1 MNRSRLGILLSV
13 VIFVAACGTSG
24 PTDSVNGQPTAAP
37 ATGTAAPASSPS
49 VGDVTGPGPSDS
61 AGPVTSQ
68 PPSSEPPATTP
79 TPAESPSTSAE
90 PSASGASSVADAC
103 TGSQANRDFF
113 AAAAAA
119 VDWSVLCGA
128 LPEGWFLSTGSYRL
142 ANGGKLDVSYSGPAG
157 ATLALSEGAFCA
169 DASGC
174 VPSGTDAGDAQLGS
188 MAGTLVQLDGGGFA
202 IVVDRGAT
210 PSWLLVTSGLDQAT
224 TVAFGAALAQVGG

>member
-1 MNRSRLGILLSV
+1 MNRSRLALLLGVAIL
-13 VIFVAACGTSG
+13 VAACGTSG

-37 ATGTAAPASSPS
+37 ATGT
-49 VGDVTGPGPSDS
+49 T
-61 AGPVTSQ
+61 
-68 PPSSEPPATTP
+68 EPATTEP
-79 TPAESPSTSAE
+79 GASPSLAPQTSEPTASE
-90 PSASGASSVADAC
+90 TPTETATPGESTAPSSGPSASGASSAADAC

-169 DASGC
+169 DGSGC